1 MDDREKKSFDSY
13 VLLSNLKTHRPQYM
27 YFDICRSKDENVK
40 LFWCSL
46 IITIR
51 GQKRVKMRQKELLKV
66 PSWKKIIFQLR
77 KNIFPTGK

>member
-1 MDDREKKSFDSY
+1 MDDRAFDSY

-40 LFWCSL
+40 LFWYLL

-51 GQKRVKMRQKELLKV
+51 GQKRAKMRQKGLQKV

-77 KNIFPTGK
+77 KYIFPTGK